1 LALLRVTAHTATEFV
16 DAGQESMVDL
26 VDRSGAL
33 TGGDAEYRQRFEQ
46 LYDQLRA
53 IARRELGNRPRTLLD
68 TTALVHEAYLKL
80 DGAQLDASQ
89 RGPFLALLAKAM
101 RHVVVD
107 HVRARMASKRGGDQT
122 RVTLVTDLV
131 QDQDGQVDVLHIE
144 QGLQALEALEPR
156 LGTLVECR
164 FYGGM
169 EFAEIAEHL
178 GLSERTVHRDW
189 RRARAFLVTHLGEG
203 A

>member
-1 LALLRVTAHTATEFV
+1 
-16 DAGQESMVDL
+16 MVDL
-26 VDRSGAL
+26 DDSSDSPDASAGVDAV
-33 TGGDAEYRQRFEQ
+33 YRQRFEQ

-107 HVRARMASKRGGDQT
+107 HIRARMASKRGGDQI

-131 QDQDGQVDVLHIE
+131 QEQDAGQTDVLHIE

-156 LGTLVECR
+156 LGTMVECR

-169 EFAEIAEHL
+169 EFAQIAAHL

-189 RRARAFLVTHLGEG
+189 RRARAFLMTHLGEG

>member
-1 LALLRVTAHTATEFV
+1 
-16 DAGQESMVDL
+16 MVDL
-26 VDRSGAL
+26 VDSSGAL
-33 TGGDAEYRQRFEQ
+33 TGDDAEYRQRFEQ

-107 HVRARMASKRGGDQT
+107 HVRARMASKRGGDQI

-169 EFAEIAEHL
+169 EFAEIAAHL

>member
-1 LALLRVTAHTATEFV
+1 
-16 DAGQESMVDL
+16 MVDL

-107 HVRARMASKRGGDQT
+107 HVRARMASKRGGDQI

>member
-1 LALLRVTAHTATEFV
+1 MADPV
-16 DAGQESMVDL
+16 DSC
-26 VDRSGAL
+26 
-33 TGGDAEYRQRFEQ
+33 GGPARADVEYRQRFEQ

-101 RHVVVD
+101 RHVLVD
-107 HVRARMASKRGGDQT
+107 HVRARMASKRGGDQI

-131 QDQDGQVDVLHIE
+131 HDQDGQSDVLDIE

-169 EFAEIAEHL
+169 EFAEIATHL

-189 RRARAFLVTHLGEG
+189 RRARAFLVAHLGEG